1 MNHYIVYVYPKNVYA
16 DIYREVVKAENP
28 LDAIFALMNSNET
41 ARELAKESIRIE
53 AIRASA
59 ME

>member
-1 MNHYIVYVYPKNVYA
+1 MSILRIVYA